1 MKKIIMI
8 LIIAGILVGTGYYFW
23 SHRHE
28 YFFQGELKNIEEN
41 KSEPEKGNNN
51 SGEQG
56 NTENAES
63 FSSNNTESKA
73 GIYQDNYTEKPYEKI
88 LQEDCERNCLN
99 KKGTSDYEYCLEIC
113 GLNDGYQNA
122 ETENG
127 NQEEGNTEEP
137 QEDCGQL
144 NGFEKDVCFKRKAVA
159 EKDDNICE
167 NITDSNLKES
177 CKDRVLEEI
186 MQEWQVEPL

>member
-1 MKKIIMI
+1 MKKIITI
-8 LIIAGILVGTGYYFW
+8 LIIAGVLAGAGYYFW
-23 SHRHE
+23 DHRHE

-41 KSEPEKGNNN
+41 KSESEKGNNN

-56 NTENAES
+56 NAENAES
-63 FSSNNTESKA
+63 ANGTNAEAETD
-73 GIYQDNYTEKPYEKI
+73 IYQDNYTDKPYEKI

-113 GLNDGYQNA
+113 GLNDGYRNT
-122 ETENG
+122 ETGNG
-127 NQEEGNTEEP
+127 NQEEGNEKES
-137 QEDCGQL
+137 QRDCDQL
-144 NGFEKDVCFKRKAVA
+144 SGFEKDVCFKRKAVA

-167 NITDSNLKES
+167 NIADRNLRES
-177 CKDRVLEEI
+177 CKNRVLEEI